1 MNGRRVVWL
10 AVVLG
15 LWAGCSDGAFTPQV
29 ELAAAQSRWQAA
41 GIMSYDFDLQVTCFC
56 GATALGP
63 VTISVRNGQ
72 PSGIVSTDSGTVVDS
87 LYFQSYLTVDRLF
100 TALGRI
106 LSGKPA
112 AFTAAYDAGLGFPS
126 DVSIDGDARVADD
139 ELQLRILSLRPVT
152 TPLR

>member
-1 MNGRRVVWL
+1 VNGRRAAWL

-15 LWAGCSDGAFTPQV
+15 LGAACSDGTFTPQID
-29 ELAAAQSRWQAA
+29 LAAAQSRWEAA

-72 PSGIVSTDSGTVVDS
+72 PSRVVSTDSGTVVDS

-100 TALGRI
+100 VGLGRI
-106 LSGKPA
+106 LSERPA
-112 AFTAAYDAGLGFPS
+112 AFTAVYDAGLGFPA
-126 DVSIDGDARVADD
+126 DVSIDGDAQVADD
-139 ELQLRILSLRPVT
+139 ELRLRILSLRPIA